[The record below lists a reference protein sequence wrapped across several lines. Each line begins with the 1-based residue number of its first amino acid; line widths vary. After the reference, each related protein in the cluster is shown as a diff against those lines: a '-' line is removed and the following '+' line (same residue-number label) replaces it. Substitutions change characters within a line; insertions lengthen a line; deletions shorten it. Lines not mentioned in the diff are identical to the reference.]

1 MKTDR
6 INVVIFII
14 ICKLMNFGWTKVQQ
28 IKTRQLIFLFKKDIF
43 IRFLQILNTDKNY
56 AININTLTINT

>member
-1 MKTDR
+1 
-6 INVVIFII
+6 
-14 ICKLMNFGWTKVQQ
+14 MNFGWTKVQQ